1 MEDILDVYQRPYDVS
16 CPVVGLDETSKQ
28 QVQETRLPL
37 AMEAG
42 QPQKYDY
49 EYERNGVSNVFMMF
63 EPLSGQ
69 RQVKITGQRTMID
82 WAECVKDLVDTH
94 YPEADRIVL
103 VMDNLNTHK
112 PASLYQAFSPEEAR
126 RLLNKLEL
134 HYTPKHGSWLN
145 MAEIEF
151 SALQRQCLDCR
162 IPDQMTL
169 KQKVAEWEHA
179 RNKKQVKTNWQFK
192 IEDARIKLRKLYPV
206 FID

>member
-1 MEDILDVYQRPYDVS
+1 MEDILDVYQRPYDVLH
-16 CPVVGLDETSKQ
+16 PVVCLDETSRQ
-28 QVQETRLPL
+28 QVRETRLPPPV
-37 AMEAG
+37 EAG

-49 EYERNGVSNVFMMF
+49 ESERNGVSNLFMMF

-69 RQVKITGQRTMID
+69 RHVKVTEQRTKID
-82 WAECVKDLVDTH
+82 WAKCVKDLVDNH
-94 YPEADRIVL
+94 YPEADRIVVVL
-103 VMDNLNTHK
+103 DNLNTHK

-162 IPDQMTL
+162 IPDQVTL
-169 KQKVAEWEHA
+169 KKS
-179 RNKKQVKTNWQFK
+179 N
-192 IEDARIKLRKLYPV
+192 PV
-206 FID
+206 GAS